1 MYCTPQNTLS
11 TLIMLLSNIKAHTA
25 VKLREAAGFNMTLN
39 AEFLAGSQ
47 ETFTCLF
54 SKYTVSL
61 SHTHIHKASG
71 TTIQI
76 ML

>member
-1 MYCTPQNTLS
+1 
-11 TLIMLLSNIKAHTA
+11 MLLSNMKTHTA
-25 VKLREAAGFNMTLN
+25 MKLCEAAGLNMTVN
-39 AEFLAGSQ
+39 AEFLAGSR

-61 SHTHIHKASG
+61 SFTHTHTHMQMDKGSG
-71 TTIQI
+71 MTIQI